1 MEQELLVVVFAFEK
15 FLSYYLGTTVIL
27 HSDHSVLRYLM
38 ENKDAKLRLIR
49 GVLLLQEFDFVVKDR
64 KGINNQV
71 VNHLSRLKEE
81 SMLKFGDRTEIND
94 VSLDEQA
101 LAALRI

>member
-1 MEQELLVVVFAFEK
+1 MHTNR
-15 FLSYYLGTTVIL
+15 S
-27 HSDHSVLRYLM
+27 SLRLLM

>member
-1 MEQELLVVVFAFEK
+1 MVVFAFEK
-15 FLSYYLGTTVIL
+15 FLSYYLCTKVIL
-27 HSDHSVLRYLM
+27 HSDHSALRYLIS
-38 ENKDAKLRLIR
+38 NKDAKLRLIR